1 MTPVT
6 QGIGITTALLPRLT
20 PLVKSASTQLT
31 RLTTVAGGAIASPGF
46 DALTGKFDAFTNR
59 TLKAATDEALH
70 FMRVLSSGS
79 AHGPL
84 SEVMDYVR
92 SSGPAVRETLG
103 NLAETIGHVM
113 EAAAQA
119 GPGMLSI
126 VNGFAQLVS
135 AVPASLLANLMQVYT
150 AFKLI
155 KLAGVGMAA
164 VGGGVNGLVTK
175 LTALRTAAVGAG
187 GGMAGL
193 RAAFA
198 TLGTAAKATV
208 IVAGIAAVALV
219 LTKLSSIG
227 KQAPPDVD
235 RLTTSL
241 GNLGR
246 TGKVTGEAAKAF
258 GKDLGGL
265 SDSLRTLARPSNA
278 EGVQQWLTSL
288 IGMDSTP
295 VKDAKEDLDGVDKA
309 LANLVKGGKADL
321 AEAAFNHLAASMR
334 KQGMSTGEL
343 RKQLGDY
350 KSALADQAFE
360 QQLAA
365 ESMGLFGTQAQ
376 SVQEKLNAQKSAA
389 DGLRQSIQAL
399 NDVQR
404 TGLGGMIGFEA
415 AIDAAAKAAREN
427 AGALKMSHGE
437 LDLNSDKARIAA
449 GALND
454 LAARTDEAAAQAR
467 QSTGSWEQSNKIY
480 ARGRSEL
487 IKQADAMGLTR
498 EQAVQLADSILKIP
512 DKKTRVKMDVEDAK
526 ANLSSFINKVR
537 ASPGSKSVTM
547 KALTKTAEG
556 VLRDLGFKV
565 THMKNGSVRITAKNG
580 QALSGI
586 AAVKRARDS
595 LRDKSIT
602 LTSYSRFVNVGKAPS
617 PQFGRLPGTA
627 FGGPTMRKYASGG
640 DVQAIPN
647 GGYIQGPGSG
657 TSDSIIA
664 AFGSGAMGKVSNTEF
679 VVQASA
685 VRKYGVPLLDKLNRG
700 SLKLA
705 GFARGGVTKSEAEAR
720 KAARGDVTI
729 SHFGTR
735 AGYKNTEIRNALAK
749 PESIGPLVSALN
761 QWRSTI
767 LKSTHGSQERGLLR
781 MLDSYG
787 KSLIK
792 NERSLAKVNE
802 ALDKAKTKLSDL
814 KSAASQLAESVKSG
828 ILSSANITKGASGD
842 APVTTRSIMA
852 GLTASRDKASA
863 FAGALKGLKG
873 KGLSAG
879 LLQQIAEAGIDGG
892 GLETAGALMGASKS
906 EIASMNKLQGQIGTS
921 AKSAGAT
928 TSDAVYGAQIKAASA
943 LVTTL
948 TKQQTKL
955 EKAMDK
961 LAAAIEKSIKRAIG
975 GKATGG
981 IIGAATGGARGGL
994 TWVGEHGPE
1003 LTRLPFG
1010 SRVYPAHTS
1019 RRMAADAAGPSA
1031 PIMVVLQLDG
1041 QTLAR
1046 HLVDPLRGE
1055 VRRVAGGNVQRAL
1068 GVGV

>member
-1 MTPVT
+1 MSDAVTITVRVNNQTAAGLRDVNGQLRDLQGRFATSAGSMQQSSRKFDGAVADLKSSLISLAPALIPVAAQAAPIAAGLGAAGVATVAFTAAVIPQIGALGDAAKAHAAYDDEVKKSGATSEAAVKKQAEYQRQMAALPPATRQAAGSVMVLSDSYKKWSDGLAKFTMTPVT

-119 GPGMLSI
+119 GPGMLAI
-126 VNGFAQLVS
+126 VNAFAQLVS

-155 KLAGVGMAA
+155 KLAGVGMGA
-164 VGGGVNGLVTK
+164 VAGGVSGLVTK

-321 AEAAFNHLAASMR
+321 AEAAFNHLAVSMR

-376 SVQEKLNAQKSAA
+376 SVQEKLAAQKSAA

-415 AIDAAAKAAREN
+415 SIDAAAKAAREN

-454 LAARTDEAAAQAR
+454 LAAKTDEAAAQAR

-487 IKQADAMGLTR
+487 IKQADAMGLTS

-512 DKKTRVKMDVEDAK
+512 DKKTRVKMDIEDAK
-526 ANLSSFINKVR
+526 ANLS
-537 ASPGSKSVTM
+537 
-547 KALTKTAEG
+547 
-556 VLRDLGFKV
+556 
-565 THMKNGSVRITAKNG
+565 
-580 QALSGI
+580 
-586 AAVKRARDS
+586 
-595 LRDKSIT
+595 
-602 LTSYSRFVNVGKAPS
+602 
-617 PQFGRLPGTA
+617 
-627 FGGPTMRKYASGG
+627 
-640 DVQAIPN
+640 
-647 GGYIQGPGSG
+647 
-657 TSDSIIA
+657 
-664 AFGSGAMGKVSNTEF
+664 
-679 VVQASA
+679 
-685 VRKYGVPLLDKLNRG
+685 
-700 SLKLA
+700 
-705 GFARGGVTKSEAEAR
+705 
-720 KAARGDVTI
+720 
-729 SHFGTR
+729 
-735 AGYKNTEIRNALAK
+735 
-749 PESIGPLVSALN
+749 
-761 QWRSTI
+761 
-767 LKSTHGSQERGLLR
+767 
-781 MLDSYG
+781 
-787 KSLIK
+787 
-792 NERSLAKVNE
+792 
-802 ALDKAKTKLSDL
+802 
-814 KSAASQLAESVKSG
+814 
-828 ILSSANITKGASGD
+828 
-842 APVTTRSIMA
+842 
-852 GLTASRDKASA
+852 
-863 FAGALKGLKG
+863 
-873 KGLSAG
+873 
-879 LLQQIAEAGIDGG
+879 
-892 GLETAGALMGASKS
+892 
-906 EIASMNKLQGQIGTS
+906 
-921 AKSAGAT
+921 
-928 TSDAVYGAQIKAASA
+928 
-943 LVTTL
+943 
-948 TKQQTKL
+948 
-955 EKAMDK
+955 
-961 LAAAIEKSIKRAIG
+961 
-975 GKATGG
+975 
-981 IIGAATGGARGGL
+981 
-994 TWVGEHGPE
+994 
-1003 LTRLPFG
+1003 
-1010 SRVYPAHTS
+1010 
-1019 RRMAADAAGPSA
+1019 
-1031 PIMVVLQLDG
+1031 
-1041 QTLAR
+1041 
-1046 HLVDPLRGE
+1046 
-1055 VRRVAGGNVQRAL
+1055 
-1068 GVGV
+1068 